1 MNPFTLVDGKP
12 YPLDMRGELDDTTA
26 FKNFKSATE
35 SFIHGLDEKTSASLK
50 FTVLNPLRLLVEVPV
65 SYMLTQYVSHSYI
78 LKFTVLNPFNVS
90 IMLEVNCATTDP
102 DGQKRA
108 LVVGG
113 GIANFNDVAATFNG
127 IIRAMKENVSF
138 KFRRESSDVE
148 HFRQGEM
155 ATIQH
160 HHCEEHKG
168 YPWSS
173 NSPFSVP
180 PQHNGF
186 CKF

>member
-1 MNPFTLVDGKP
+1 M
-12 YPLDMRGELDDTTA
+12 
-26 FKNFKSATE
+26 SATE

-78 LKFTVLNPFNVS
+78 LKFTVLNPFN
-90 IMLEVNCATTDP
+90 CATTDP

-113 GIANFNDVAATFNG
+113 GIANFTDVAATFNG

-160 HHCEEHKG
+160 HHCEELLFVIT
-168 YPWSS
+168 S
-173 NSPFSVP
+173 
-180 PQHNGF
+180 GF
-186 CKF
+186 FHFAV